1 VLENHYAGRL
11 QTLVESQTEE
21 HDIARIEPGTEKC
34 VTGLLRL
41 CACASQKEDIA
52 NEVLGSLAMW
62 TETTTPREVEEL
74 DKHISEGTWRICK
87 SVDGLIN
94 LNEDGWERLLMVVRW
109 CAARAGKSIAQ
120 SRQSGRSS
128 GLAEDDPGLQA
139 YRSLHLILHAPELR
153 GLPPAS
159 LIVVVDVLVERT
171 AEVGCSKLCLASL
184 DLLHVL
190 QSRLAGQICAAYAQS
205 GSVDD
210 ALVAE
215 WSQVLHVITKAA
227 GNTLDMVSRFRLFQS
242 ISLLQRTILILL
254 CSTHPIHRL

>member
-1 VLENHYAGRL
+1 
-11 QTLVESQTEE
+11 
-21 HDIARIEPGTEKC
+21 
-34 VTGLLRL
+34 
-41 CACASQKEDIA
+41 
-52 NEVLGSLAMW
+52 
-62 TETTTPREVEEL
+62 
-74 DKHISEGTWRICK
+74 
-87 SVDGLIN
+87 
-94 LNEDGWERLLMVVRW
+94 MVVRW